1 MVDRGCGGGG
11 GEGLAWADGRWSAG
25 LSSLQ
30 GGGGLPAGHT
40 YRGKPEKGVLV
51 GGSPGHQGPGP
62 QLHRVR
68 CRKAL
73 SASTPR
79 EMMDSRCLSGLPA
92 TLCAHRPVSS
102 SVYRRVYVYAFR
114 ELLVSME
121 RKRERC
127 RTYLL
132 LLLVHLLPPSRLPP
146 PNPRAARS
154 NSQLRRV
161 NEDAN
166 VANLRFFHYSLS
178 SLFIR
183 LFARLILEFY
193 GKDKKN
199 TVYTVYIY
207 IYIRE
212 KLYLISRKER
222 ISFIY
227 PFIPFV

>member
-30 GGGGLPAGHT
+30 GGGGWRLPAGHT

-132 LLLVHLLPPSRLPP
+132 LLLVHLLPAPP
-146 PNPRAARS
+146 PKP
-154 NSQLRRV
+154 
-161 NEDAN
+161 
-166 VANLRFFHYSLS
+166 S
-178 SLFIR
+178 SCP
-183 LFARLILEFY
+183 LEFLVV
-193 GKDKKN
+193 G
-199 TVYTVYIY
+199 
-207 IYIRE
+207 
-212 KLYLISRKER
+212 
-222 ISFIY
+222 
-227 PFIPFV
+227 

>member
-1 MVDRGCGGGG
+1 M
-11 GEGLAWADGRWSAG
+11 AWADGRWSAG

-30 GGGGLPAGHT
+30 GGGGWRLPAGHT

-132 LLLVHLLPPSRLPP
+132 PP
-146 PNPRAARS
+146 PNPRELPARIPS
-154 NSQLRRV
+154 RRV
-161 NEDAN
+161 NEN
-166 VANLRFFHYSLS
+166 VAIRPLFFSS

-183 LFARLILEFY
+183 LFCSFNSGILWK
-193 GKDKKN
+193 G
-199 TVYTVYIY
+199 
-207 IYIRE
+207 
-212 KLYLISRKER
+212 
-222 ISFIY
+222 
-227 PFIPFV
+227 

>member
-132 LLLVHLLPPSRLPP
+132 LLLVHLLPPPSPP
-146 PNPRAARS
+146 SKP
-154 NSQLRRV
+154 
-161 NEDAN
+161 
-166 VANLRFFHYSLS
+166 S
-178 SLFIR
+178 SCP
-183 LFARLILEFY
+183 LEFLASQ
-193 GKDKKN
+193 GK
-199 TVYTVYIY
+199 
-207 IYIRE
+207 RGC
-212 KLYLISRKER
+212 ER
-222 ISFIY
+222 GQPPILPLFFVLSIY
-227 PFIPFV
+227 PFICSFNSRILWKG

>member
-30 GGGGLPAGHT
+30 GGGGWRLPAGHT

-127 RTYLL
+127 RTSSY
-132 LLLVHLLPPSRLPP
+132 SSSISSPP
-146 PNPRAARS
+146 PPQTLELPARIPS
-154 NSQLRRV
+154 RRV

-166 VANLRFFHYSLS
+166 VANLSDS
-178 SLFIR
+178 SI
-183 LFARLILEFY
+183 ILCP
-193 GKDKKN
+193 
-199 TVYTVYIY
+199 
-207 IYIRE
+207 
-212 KLYLISRKER
+212 LYLSV
-222 ISFIY
+222 Y
-227 PFIPFV
+227 LLV